1 MDSHDRN
8 TQEPRTGATHRA
20 GDGKISVIIPVRNGE
35 ATIGRTLR
43 SLVPDQGLIGKI
55 VVVDDDSRD
64 ATAPVARQVGEASN
78 LPLEILATRA
88 GSPGAARNA
97 GLRRITGDFIFWLDA
112 DDEVIAGGL
121 GRLHGALSC
130 NPSAGLAIGAS
141 IRRTQ
146 GRPDKLKVPSGY
158 DRGAR
163 ETVRQYLT
171 NGMWPIAIG
180 SALLRTS
187 AASETCFPTSAILD
201 EDTVYW
207 AAILSRVGVAV
218 IPDPVLL
225 YHHDELRMARRLTEA
240 PKRTLLAISR
250 ELNELARWGV
260 DKDVLQWRKA
270 WIAQRMARQLI
281 KHGRFV
287 AAGEMLRGVRAD
299 PDFFWYWKSFQYS
312 LRVGWNDAR
321 PKRRR
326 GRNEQGKGAASP
338 PKGRVR
344 TLVLTADPA
353 LPPISGAELRNWQNG
368 MAATRLGPV
377 LMVSL
382 HPLHRETA
390 PTEGSLRLAALT
402 TTGDARS
409 RALARRRTRI
419 DLRIPL
425 LAARRLTVML
435 DEFQPDVVIVEGL
448 TLFPL
453 LEHLRPRARRLIL
466 DMHNVESDLSR
477 QLDRAGK
484 ARPWHS
490 RLGASEA
497 TRLLGM
503 ERRAMRIADRVWV
516 CSDAD
521 ESRLRQ
527 RIDVRA
533 PIDVVPN
540 GIPRFSVSPEITPPT
555 PDESGC
561 SRILFIGHLGY
572 APNVDAAVRLC
583 SDVLPRIHER
593 LPASELVIAG
603 RSPAMTVRAL
613 ARLPGVQLVAD
624 PKEIPPLLRWAHVTA
639 VPLRS
644 GGGTRFKI
652 LEAMAWGVPVVA
664 SSLAIEG
671 LPLVDGRDVLVAE
684 EPADFAERIVSLC
697 TDPRK
702 WEAQRTFAREKAL
715 RLFGRAVVEHAV
727 RNGLGLR
734 HDSPDR
740 GALPV
745 APAARASDAP
755 GGPA

>member
-1 MDSHDRN
+1 LHSHDRN
-8 TQEPRTGATHRA
+8 TQGPHAETTRRVG
-20 GDGKISVIIPVRNGE
+20 GDLISVVIPVKNGE

-43 SLVPDQGLIGKI
+43 SLVSDRELIGEI
-55 VVVDDDSRD
+55 LVVDDDSCD
-64 ATAPVARQVGEASN
+64 ASAQVAREVGEAFD
-78 LPLEILATRA
+78 LPLGIVPTRA
-88 GSPGAARNA
+88 SSPGAARNA
-97 GLRRITGDFIFWLDA
+97 GLRRVTGDFIFWLDA

-121 GRLHGALSC
+121 RRLHEALSF
-130 NPSAGLAIGAS
+130 NPAAGLAIGAT

-146 GRPDKLKVPSGY
+146 GRLDKLKVPNGY

-187 AASETCFPTSAILD
+187 AAPEVCFPTSAIID

-270 WIAQRMARQLI
+270 WVAQRMARQLI

-287 AAGEMLRGVRAD
+287 AAGEMLRAVRAH
-299 PDFFWYWKSFQYS
+299 PDFFWTWKTFQYS
-312 LRVGWNDAR
+312 LRVGWNGTR
-321 PKRRR
+321 LKKRRGPDER
-326 GRNEQGKGAASP
+326 PVSP
-338 PKGRVR
+338 PDGRVR

-368 MAATRLGPV
+368 MAAARLGPV

-382 HPLHRETA
+382 HPLRREPVTK
-390 PTEGSLRLAALT
+390 EGALRLAALT
-402 TTGDARS
+402 ATGDARS
-409 RALARRRTRI
+409 RALSRRRTRI
-419 DLRIPL
+419 DLRIPM
-425 LAARRLTVML
+425 LAARRLTAML
-435 DEFQPDVVIVEGL
+435 DEFQPDVVVVEGL
-448 TLFPL
+448 PLFPL
-453 LEHLRPRARRLIL
+453 LEHLRPRTRRLIL
-466 DMHNVESDLSR
+466 DMHNVESDLSH
-477 QLDRAGK
+477 QLDRGART
-484 ARPWHS
+484 RPWHL

-497 TRLLGM
+497 DRLSRM
-503 ERRAMRIADRVWV
+503 ERRAMKIVDRVWV

-521 ESRLRQ
+521 EWRLRQ
-527 RIDVRA
+527 RTDVRV

-540 GIPRFSVSPEITPPT
+540 GIPRFSASPEIMPP
-555 PDESGC
+555 PPEDFGC

-583 SDVLPRIHER
+583 SDVLPRIR
-593 LPASELVIAG
+593 KQLPSSELVIAG
-603 RSPAMTVRAL
+603 RSPALPVRAL

-624 PKEIPPLLRWAHVTA
+624 PEEISPLLRRAHVTA

-671 LPLVDGRDVLVAE
+671 LPLVDGRDVRVAE
-684 EPADFAERIVSLC
+684 EAAEFAEQIVSLC

-702 WEAQRTFAREKAL
+702 REAQRTLAREKAL
-715 RLFGRAVVEHAV
+715 RLFGRSVVERAV
-727 RNGLGLR
+727 RNGLGLG
-734 HDSPDR
+734 HESPDR
-740 GALPV
+740 EALSV
-745 APAARASDAP
+745 TPAAHASGPA
-755 GGPA
+755 GGPT